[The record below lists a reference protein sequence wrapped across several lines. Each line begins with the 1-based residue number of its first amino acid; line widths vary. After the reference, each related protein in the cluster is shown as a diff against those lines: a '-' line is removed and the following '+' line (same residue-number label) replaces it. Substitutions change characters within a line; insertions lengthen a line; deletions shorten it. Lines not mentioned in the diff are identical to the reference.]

1 MNQFEFDQLL
11 EKYLNGECTP
21 EEIAFV
27 EQWSEN
33 MLSMATSPLSVSEQQ
48 QMETQLWEKIQQT
61 VGIKPFRW
69 KPWALAAS
77 IVLLIGL
84 GIKWYTWQDS
94 PEHLIRESIASSN
107 WGVIDLTNHSNKVQ
121 KLTLEDG
128 SEVQLNPNSTISY
141 PEHFGQKTRTV
152 YLKGEAFFSI
162 KRNPAKPFVVHT
174 GELVTEVLGTSFTI
188 KSYENAKAIEVL
200 VRTGKVSVYERTKA
214 ENTRKNGV
222 ILTPNQKVI
231 FEKESKKII
240 PSLVEEPVVI
250 VPPVQ
255 PTQLIFEDAQLS
267 QVLQRLKESYMIDF
281 EIESDAFEHCVFT
294 GDINDLP
301 LHTQLNLVCKA
312 VNASYEQ
319 RGTVIFLY
327 GSGCK

>member
-162 KRNPAKPFVVHT
+162 KRKPAKPFVVHK
-174 GELVTEVLGTSFTI
+174 GELV
-188 KSYENAKAIEVL
+188 N
-200 VRTGKVSVYERTKA
+200 
-214 ENTRKNGV
+214 
-222 ILTPNQKVI
+222 
-231 FEKESKKII
+231 
-240 PSLVEEPVVI
+240 
-250 VPPVQ
+250 
-255 PTQLIFEDAQLS
+255 
-267 QVLQRLKESYMIDF
+267 
-281 EIESDAFEHCVFT
+281 
-294 GDINDLP
+294 
-301 LHTQLNLVCKA
+301 
-312 VNASYEQ
+312 
-319 RGTVIFLY
+319 
-327 GSGCK
+327 

>member
-1 MNQFEFDQLL
+1 
-11 EKYLNGECTP
+11 
-21 EEIAFV
+21 
-27 EQWSEN
+27 
-33 MLSMATSPLSVSEQQ
+33 
-48 QMETQLWEKIQQT
+48 
-61 VGIKPFRW
+61 
-69 KPWALAAS
+69 
-77 IVLLIGL
+77 
-84 GIKWYTWQDS
+84 
-94 PEHLIRESIASSN
+94 
-107 WGVIDLTNHSNKVQ
+107 
-121 KLTLEDG
+121 
-128 SEVQLNPNSTISY
+128 
-141 PEHFGQKTRTV
+141 
-152 YLKGEAFFSI
+152 
-162 KRNPAKPFVVHT
+162 VVHT

-231 FEKESKKII
+231 LKEESKNYSK
-240 PSLVEEPVVI
+240 SSRRARCDSAS
-250 VPPVQ
+250 VQ